1 MKSKVVRIYE
11 QGPANVLKIEESDVK
26 KLNSNEVMIEHSY
39 AGLNFI
45 DINQRNG
52 AYPLKNLPSI
62 MGMEAS
68 GTIVEKGSNVSRFN
82 IGDKVTHCMNPGSF
96 SKLMNLDENRVIK
109 LNNYVELKV
118 AAASTLQGLTSQYLI
133 NESFQLKKHH
143 TALVHAAAGG
153 VGQILCQW
161 ANKIGARVLGTI
173 STKEKELVAME
184 NGCDYTI
191 NYVKDDFVKK
201 VLEITNNKGVD
212 VIFDSVGKNTFQKG
226 IACLAPKGRIV
237 SFGISSG
244 PIEPIN
250 INQLRSFSGSIAT
263 GGLNTYIK
271 DSSEMQKNADAFFK
285 MIMNKDIKIN
295 IYKVFSIDDI
305 QEAQM
310 MLENRLSAGS
320 IVLKF

>member
-82 IGDKVTHCMNPGSF
+82 IGDKVTHCMNLGSF
-96 SKLMNLDENRVIK
+96 SKLMNLDESRVIK

-173 STKEKELVAME
+173 STKEKELIAME

-201 VLEITNNKGVD
+201 VLEITDNKGAD
-212 VIFDSVGKNTFQKG
+212 VIYDSVGKNTFQKG
-226 IACLAPKGRIV
+226 IGCLAPRGRIV

-271 DSSEMQKNADAFFK
+271 DSSEMQRNADAFFK

-295 IYKVFSIDDI
+295 IDKVFSIDDI

>member
-68 GTIVEKGSNVSRFN
+68 GTIVEKGSNVFRFN
-82 IGDKVTHCMNPGSF
+82 IGDKVTHCMNLGSF
-96 SKLMNLDENRVIK
+96 SKLMNLDERRVIK
-109 LNNYVELKV
+109 LNNHVELKV

-173 STKEKELVAME
+173 STKEKELIAME

-191 NYVKDDFVKK
+191 NYVKEDFVKK
-201 VLEITNNKGVD
+201 VFEITDNKGVD
-212 VIFDSVGKNTFQKG
+212 VIYDSVGKNTFQKG
-226 IACLAPKGRIV
+226 IGCLAPKGRIV

-295 IYKVFSIDDI
+295 IDKVFSIDDI

-310 MLENRLSAGS
+310 MLENRHSTGS

>member
-1 MKSKVVRIYE
+1 MKSKVVKIYE

-68 GTIVEKGSNVSRFN
+68 GTIVEKGTKVSKFNV
-82 IGDKVTHCMNPGSF
+82 GDKVTHCMNLGSF
-96 SKLMNLDENRVIK
+96 STLINLDEKRVIK
-109 LNNYVELKV
+109 INNHIDLKV
-118 AAASTLQGLTSQYLI
+118 AAASTLQGLTAQYLI
-133 NESFQLKKHH
+133 NESFQLKDHH

-161 ANKIGARVLGTI
+161 AKKIGARVLGTI
-173 STKEKELVAME
+173 STKEKEYIAKE

-201 VLEITNNKGVD
+201 VFEITNNKGAD
-212 VIFDSVGKNTFQKG
+212 VIYDSVGKNTFQKG
-226 IACLAPKGRIV
+226 ITCLAPKGRLV

-271 DSSEMQKNADAFFK
+271 DSNEMQRNADAFFK
-285 MIMNKDIKIN
+285 MVMNKDIKIN
-295 IYKVFSIDDI
+295 IDRIFPIDDI
-305 QEAQM
+305 QEAQI
-310 MLENRLSAGS
+310 MLESRLSTGS
-320 IVLKF
+320 IVLKI

>member
-68 GTIVEKGSNVSRFN
+68 GTIVEKGSNVSKFN
-82 IGDKVTHCMNPGSF
+82 IGDKVTHCMNLGSF
-96 SKLMNLDENRVIK
+96 SKLMNLDERRVIK
-109 LNNYVELKV
+109 LNNHVELKV

-173 STKEKELVAME
+173 STKEKELIAME
-184 NGCDYTI
+184 NGCDYTV
-191 NYVKDDFVKK
+191 NYVKEDFVKK
-201 VLEITNNKGVD
+201 VFEITDNKGVD
-212 VIFDSVGKNTFQKG
+212 VIYDSVGKNTFQKG
-226 IACLAPKGRIV
+226 IGCLAPKGRIV

-295 IYKVFSIDDI
+295 IDKVFSIDDI

-310 MLENRLSAGS
+310 MLENRLSTGS

>member
-11 QGPANVLKIEESDVK
+11 QGSVNVLKIEESDVK

-82 IGDKVTHCMNPGSF
+82 IGDKVTHCMNLGSF
-96 SKLMNLDENRVIK
+96 SKYMNLDESRVIK
-109 LNNYVELKV
+109 LNNHVELKV

-143 TALVHAAAGG
+143 TALIHAAAGG

-173 STKEKELVAME
+173 STKEKELIAME

-191 NYVKDDFVKK
+191 NYVKEDFVKK
-201 VLEITNNKGVD
+201 VFEITDNKGVD
-212 VIFDSVGKNTFQKG
+212 VIYDSVGKNTFQKG
-226 IACLAPKGRIV
+226 IGCLAPKGRIV

-295 IYKVFSIDDI
+295 IDKVFSIDDI

-310 MLENRLSAGS
+310 MLENRLSTGS

>member
-1 MKSKVVRIYE
+1 M
-11 QGPANVLKIEESDVK
+11 KIEESDVK

-82 IGDKVTHCMNPGSF
+82 IGDKVTHCMNLGSF
-96 SKLMNLDENRVIK
+96 SKYMNLDESRVIK
-109 LNNYVELKV
+109 LNNHVELKV

-173 STKEKELVAME
+173 STKEKELIAIE

-191 NYVKDDFVKK
+191 NYVKEDFVKK
-201 VLEITNNKGVD
+201 VFEITDDKGVD
-212 VIFDSVGKNTFQKG
+212 VIYDSVGKNTFQKG
-226 IACLAPKGRIV
+226 ISCLAPKGRIV

-295 IYKVFSIDDI
+295 IDKVFSIDDI

-310 MLENRLSAGS
+310 MLENRLSKGS

>member
-11 QGPANVLKIEESDVK
+11 QGAANVLKIEESHVK
-26 KLNSNEVMIEHSY
+26 RLNSNEVMIEHSY

-68 GTIVEKGSNVSRFN
+68 GTIVEKGSNVSKFN
-82 IGDKVTHCMNPGSF
+82 IGDKVTHCMNLGSF
-96 SKLMNLDENRVIK
+96 SKLMNLDERRVIK
-109 LNNYVELKV
+109 LNNHVELKV

-173 STKEKELVAME
+173 STKEKERIAME
-184 NGCDYTI
+184 NGCDYTV
-191 NYVKDDFVKK
+191 NYVKEDFVKK
-201 VLEITNNKGVD
+201 VLEITDNKGVD
-212 VIFDSVGKNTFQKG
+212 VIYDSVGKNTFQKG
-226 IACLAPKGRIV
+226 IGCLAPKGRIV

-295 IYKVFSIDDI
+295 IDKVFSIDDI

-310 MLENRLSAGS
+310 MLENRLSTGS

>member
-11 QGPANVLKIEESDVK
+11 QGAANVLKIEESHVK

-68 GTIVEKGSNVSRFN
+68 GTIVEKGSNVSKFN
-82 IGDKVTHCMNPGSF
+82 IGDKVTHCMNLGSF
-96 SKLMNLDENRVIK
+96 SKLMNLDERRVIK
-109 LNNYVELKV
+109 LNNHVELKV

-173 STKEKELVAME
+173 STKEKELIAME

-191 NYVKDDFVKK
+191 NYVKEDFVKK
-201 VLEITNNKGVD
+201 VFEITDNKGVD
-212 VIFDSVGKNTFQKG
+212 VIYDSVGKNTFQKG
-226 IACLAPKGRIV
+226 IGCLAPKGRIV

-295 IYKVFSIDDI
+295 IDKVFSIDDI

>member
-1 MKSKVVRIYE
+1 MKSKVVKIYE
-11 QGPANVLKIEESDVK
+11 QGPANVLKIEESDVR

-68 GTIVEKGSNVSRFN
+68 GTIVEKGSNVSKFN
-82 IGDKVTHCMNPGSF
+82 VGDKVTHCMNLGSF
-96 SKLMNLDENRVIK
+96 STLINLDEKRVIK
-109 LNNYVELKV
+109 LNNHIDLKV
-118 AAASTLQGLTSQYLI
+118 AAASTLQGLTAQYLI
-133 NESFQLKKHH
+133 NESFQLKDHH

-161 ANKIGARVLGTI
+161 AKKIGARVLGTI
-173 STKEKELVAME
+173 STKEKEYIAKE

-201 VLEITNNKGVD
+201 VLEITNNKGAD
-212 VIFDSVGKNTFQKG
+212 VIYDSVGKNTFQKG
-226 IACLAPKGRIV
+226 ITCLAPKGRLV

-271 DSSEMQKNADAFFK
+271 DSNEMQKNADAFFK
-285 MIMNKDIKIN
+285 MIMNKDININ
-295 IYKVFSIDDI
+295 INRIFPIDDI
-305 QEAQM
+305 QEAQT
-310 MLENRLSAGS
+310 MLEGRLSTGS
-320 IVLKF
+320 IVLKI

>member
-82 IGDKVTHCMNPGSF
+82 VGDKVTHCMNLGSF

-212 VIFDSVGKNTFQKG
+212 VIYDSVGKNTFQKG
-226 IACLAPKGRIV
+226 IGCLAPKGRIV

-295 IYKVFSIDDI
+295 IDKVFSIDDI

>member
-1 MKSKVVRIYE
+1 MKSKVVKIYE
-11 QGPANVLKIEESDVK
+11 QGPANVLKIEENDVK
-26 KLNSNEVMIEHSY
+26 KLSSNEVMIEHSY

-68 GTIVEKGSNVSRFN
+68 GTIVEKGGDVSRFN
-82 IGDKVTHCMNPGSF
+82 VGDKVTHCMNLGSF
-96 SKLMNLDENRVIK
+96 SKLINLDEKRVIK
-109 LNNYVELKV
+109 LNNHIDLKV
-118 AAASTLQGLTSQYLI
+118 AAASTLQGLTAQYLI
-133 NESFQLKKHH
+133 NESFQLKDHH
-143 TALVHAAAGG
+143 TVLVHAAAGG

-161 ANKIGARVLGTI
+161 AKKLGARVLGTI
-173 STKEKELVAME
+173 STKKKEYIAKE

-201 VLEITNNKGVD
+201 VLEITNNKGAD
-212 VIFDSVGKNTFQKG
+212 VIYDSVGKNTFQKG
-226 IACLAPKGRIV
+226 ITCLAPKGRLV

-271 DSSEMQKNADAFFK
+271 DSNEMQKNADGFFK

-295 IYKVFSIDDI
+295 IDRIFPIDDI
-305 QEAQM
+305 QEAQT
-310 MLENRLSAGS
+310 MLESRLSTGS
-320 IVLKF
+320 IVLKI

>member
-11 QGPANVLKIEESDVK
+11 QGPTNVLKIEESEVK

-82 IGDKVTHCMNPGSF
+82 IGDKVTHCMNLGSF
-96 SKLMNLDENRVIK
+96 SKYMNLDESRVIK
-109 LNNYVELKV
+109 LNKHVELKV

-173 STKEKELVAME
+173 STKEKERIAME

-201 VLEITNNKGVD
+201 VFEITDNKGAD
-212 VIFDSVGKNTFQKG
+212 VIYDSVGKNTFQKG
-226 IACLAPKGRIV
+226 IGCLAPKGRIV

-271 DSSEMQKNADAFFK
+271 DSSEMQKNADTFFK
-285 MIMNKDIKIN
+285 MIMNKEIKIN
-295 IYKVFSIDDI
+295 IDKVFSIDDI

-310 MLENRLSAGS
+310 MLENRLSTGS

>member
-11 QGPANVLKIEESDVK
+11 QGSANVLKIEESDVK

-82 IGDKVTHCMNPGSF
+82 IGDKVTHCMNLGSF
-96 SKLMNLDENRVIK
+96 SKYMNLDERRVIK
-109 LNNYVELKV
+109 LNNHVELKV

-133 NESFQLKKHH
+133 NESFHLKKHH

-173 STKEKELVAME
+173 STKEKELIAME

-191 NYVKDDFVKK
+191 NYVKEDFVKK
-201 VLEITNNKGVD
+201 VFEITDNKGVD
-212 VIFDSVGKNTFQKG
+212 VIYDSVGKNTFQKG
-226 IACLAPKGRIV
+226 IGCLAPKGRIV

-244 PIEPIN
+244 PIEAIN

-295 IYKVFSIDDI
+295 IDKVFSIDDI

-310 MLENRLSAGS
+310 MLENRLSTGS

>member
-1 MKSKVVRIYE
+1 MKSKVVKIYE
-11 QGPANVLKIEESDVK
+11 QGAANVLKIEESHVK

-68 GTIVEKGSNVSRFN
+68 GTIVEKGSNVSKFN
-82 IGDKVTHCMNPGSF
+82 IGDKVTHCMNLGSF
-96 SKLMNLDENRVIK
+96 SKLMNLDERRVIK
-109 LNNYVELKV
+109 LNNHVELKV

-173 STKEKELVAME
+173 STKEKELIAME

-191 NYVKDDFVKK
+191 NYVKEDFVKK
-201 VLEITNNKGVD
+201 VFEITDNKGVD
-212 VIFDSVGKNTFQKG
+212 VIYDSVGKNTFQKG
-226 IACLAPKGRIV
+226 IGCLAPKGRIV

-295 IYKVFSIDDI
+295 IDKVFSIDDI

-310 MLENRLSAGS
+310 MLENRLSTGS
-320 IVLKF
+320 IILKF

>member
-1 MKSKVVRIYE
+1 MKSKVVKIYE
-11 QGPANVLKIEESDVK
+11 QGPANVLKIEENDVK
-26 KLNSNEVMIEHSY
+26 KLSSNEVMIEHSY

-68 GTIVEKGSNVSRFN
+68 GTIVEKGGDVSRFN
-82 IGDKVTHCMNPGSF
+82 VGDKVTHCMNLGSF
-96 SKLMNLDENRVIK
+96 SKLINLDEKRVIK
-109 LNNYVELKV
+109 LNNHIDLKV
-118 AAASTLQGLTSQYLI
+118 AAASTLQGLTAQYLI
-133 NESFQLKKHH
+133 NESFQLKDHH
-143 TALVHAAAGG
+143 TVLVHAAAGG

-161 ANKIGARVLGTI
+161 AKKLGARVLGTI
-173 STKEKELVAME
+173 STKKKEYIAKE

-201 VLEITNNKGVD
+201 VLEITNNKGAD
-212 VIFDSVGKNTFQKG
+212 VIYDSVGKNTFQKG
-226 IACLAPKGRIV
+226 ITCLAPKGRLV

-271 DSSEMQKNADAFFK
+271 DSNEMQKNADGFFK

-295 IYKVFSIDDI
+295 IDRIFPIDDI
-305 QEAQM
+305 QEAQT
-310 MLENRLSAGS
+310 MLEGRLSTGS
-320 IVLKF
+320 IVLKI

>member
-1 MKSKVVRIYE
+1 MKSKVVKIYE
-11 QGPANVLKIEESDVK
+11 QGAANVLKIEESDVK

-68 GTIVEKGSNVSRFN
+68 GTIVEKGSNVSKFN
-82 IGDKVTHCMNPGSF
+82 IGDKVTHCMNLGSF
-96 SKLMNLDENRVIK
+96 SKLMNLDERRVIK
-109 LNNYVELKV
+109 LNNHVELKV

-173 STKEKELVAME
+173 STKEKELIAME

-191 NYVKDDFVKK
+191 NYVKEDFVKK
-201 VLEITNNKGVD
+201 VFEITDNKGVD
-212 VIFDSVGKNTFQKG
+212 VIYDSVGKNTFQKG
-226 IACLAPKGRIV
+226 IGCLAQKGRIV

-295 IYKVFSIDDI
+295 IDKVFSIDDI

>member
-1 MKSKVVRIYE
+1 MKSKVVKIYE

-68 GTIVEKGSNVSRFN
+68 GTIVEKGSNVSKFN
-82 IGDKVTHCMNPGSF
+82 VGDKVTHCMNLGSF
-96 SKLMNLDENRVIK
+96 SKLINLDEKRVIK
-109 LNNYVELKV
+109 LNNHIDLKV
-118 AAASTLQGLTSQYLI
+118 AAASTLQGLTAQYLI
-133 NESFQLKKHH
+133 NESFQLKDHH

-161 ANKIGARVLGTI
+161 AKKIGARVLGTI
-173 STKEKELVAME
+173 STKEKEYIAKE

-201 VLEITNNKGVD
+201 VLEITNNKGAD
-212 VIFDSVGKNTFQKG
+212 VIYDSVGKNTFQKG
-226 IACLAPKGRIV
+226 ITCLAPKGRLV

-271 DSSEMQKNADAFFK
+271 DSNEMQRNADAFFK
-285 MIMNKDIKIN
+285 MIRNKDIKIN
-295 IYKVFSIDDI
+295 IDRIFPIDDI
-305 QEAQM
+305 QEAQT
-310 MLENRLSAGS
+310 MLESRLSTGS
-320 IVLKF
+320 IVLKI